1 MNYIK
6 KILVA
11 IDFSDPSEKAFVV
24 AADLSRQL
32 DASLHV
38 IHIVQIHASNI
49 PESGRL
55 DVDALHE
62 KELQNAK
69 ENLDKYVKNYG
80 ARLEYSSSFLHGDP
94 AKAINEAVAT
104 TGAEMVVM
112 GTHGRTGLSH
122 LLMGS
127 VAENVLKNAK
137 VPVLCV
143 RGS

>member
-55 DVDALHE
+55 DVDAL
-62 KELQNAK
+62 
-69 ENLDKYVKNYG
+69 
-80 ARLEYSSSFLHGDP
+80 
-94 AKAINEAVAT
+94 
-104 TGAEMVVM
+104 
-112 GTHGRTGLSH
+112 
-122 LLMGS
+122 
-127 VAENVLKNAK
+127 
-137 VPVLCV
+137 
-143 RGS
+143 